1 LFYSKNPSKKGGMK
15 IEVKSKAKSILD
27 TLNNEFNLDGLD
39 SISRK
44 NSKGSSYIK
53 IETGFYKDVGEEEF
67 NKILIRIIDLMLNE

>member
-1 LFYSKNPSKKGGMK
+1 
-15 IEVKSKAKSILD
+15 
-27 TLNNEFNLDGLD
+27 LD